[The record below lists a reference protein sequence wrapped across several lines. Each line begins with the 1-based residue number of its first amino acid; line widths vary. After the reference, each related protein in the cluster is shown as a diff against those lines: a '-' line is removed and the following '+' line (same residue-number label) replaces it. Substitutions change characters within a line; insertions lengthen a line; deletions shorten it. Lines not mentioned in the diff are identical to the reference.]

1 MAGPAIVH
9 DSLIGGNE
17 PRYAYAAFYRAA
29 PVDRIKVIK
38 AGVSARQLKLFI
50 SDLHFEQKTFFQA
63 LRLKTATVNKK
74 AAAGQ
79 ALTADESERVWGL
92 ATLVGQLEVMLEES
106 GDAAGFDANLWL
118 SRWLHE
124 PLPALGNRKPM
135 DLLDT
140 MEGQALVSQA
150 LAQIQSGANA

>member
-1 MAGPAIVH
+1 MAGQAIVH

-79 ALTADESERVWGL
+79 ALTA
-92 ATLVGQLEVMLEES
+92 
-106 GDAAGFDANLWL
+106 GFDANLWL

-150 LAQIQSGANA
+150 LAQIQSGAYA